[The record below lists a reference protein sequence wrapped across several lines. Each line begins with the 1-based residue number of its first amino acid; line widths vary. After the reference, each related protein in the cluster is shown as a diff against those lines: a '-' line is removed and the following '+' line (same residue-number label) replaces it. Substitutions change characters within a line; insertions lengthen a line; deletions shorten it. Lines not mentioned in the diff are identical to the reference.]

1 MLKAKKYCF
10 EMVYTKN
17 FTSLDGNALTRI
29 HFAFYSTIQI

>member
-29 HFAFYSTIQI
+29 HFTFYITIQI